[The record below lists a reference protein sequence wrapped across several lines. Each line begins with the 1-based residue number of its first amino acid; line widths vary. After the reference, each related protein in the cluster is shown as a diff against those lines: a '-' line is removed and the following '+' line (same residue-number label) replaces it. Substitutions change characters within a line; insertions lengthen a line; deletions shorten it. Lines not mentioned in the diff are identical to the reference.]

1 MGFITRNFSDWWVAH
16 YDPFYGYVGE
26 GVLVVVAV
34 SVASW
39 YFPVLRS
46 LAGAVVFAVVAALFG
61 FRKGE
66 QAEQTR
72 EAAREDLKKTDTPS
86 WWGTKG

>member
-1 MGFITRNFSDWWVAH
+1 MELITSNIHDFWVSH
-16 YDPFYGYVGE
+16 FDPFYLYCGYGALA
-26 GVLVVVAV
+26 VLAATA
-34 SVASW
+34 ASW

-46 LAGAVVFAVVAALFG
+46 LAGAVVFGVVASLFG

-72 EAAREDLKKTDTPS
+72 EAAREDIKAPTFTWP
-86 WWGTKG
+86 WGK

>member
-1 MGFITRNFSDWWVAH
+1 MELISNNIHDFWVAH
-16 YDPFYGYVGE
+16 FDPFYLYCAYGALA
-26 GVLVVVAV
+26 VLAATA
-34 SVASW
+34 ASW

-46 LAGAVVFAVVAALFG
+46 LAGAVVFGVIASLFG

-72 EAAREDLKKTDTPS
+72 EAAREDEKKNSSS
-86 WWGTKG
+86 WTWGK